1 MSYQINTRYSDEES
15 KDDVQ
20 SSPTQNDLE
29 YNHQSNGHA
38 HHHDQRE
45 ISKVEDVD
53 FSSYDYT
60 IAEEK
65 SLVRKLDLHILP
77 YIWAGYLFNSL
88 DRNNL
93 SNAKSDGMTKD
104 LHFPNEG
111 YGIMISINN
120 IPWVLMV
127 VPMVILSR
135 KIGPKFTIPGYMIS
149 WGIMVLINAA
159 VKNFAGVL
167 VTRFLLG
174 VFEAGF
180 APTLIY
186 YLTGFYTRGELAKRV
201 AVFYSCNALSG
212 AFSGLIAYGVFQMN
226 SKLHGWQIL
235 FLIEGSFT
243 IAFAIL
249 AGIMLPVS
257 VSKARFLT
265 ERQKE
270 VARLRTLKD
279 SSSDTAGKPFDRK
292 TFFSPLKDW
301 RLYVFALIATLYST
315 ASSVA
320 GNFLTQIVGR
330 FGYSVVKTN
339 LYTVAPFIFGT
350 FMMLATAT
358 SSDYFRER
366 GFHLVSAYTLVFIGC
381 MILVATPISNH
392 AVGYFA
398 VFLITGGAQTP
409 SVIFHSWH
417 QSNDSNEDGR
427 AFKVA
432 FLSTFANSGG
442 FVSANIFLDKW
453 SPGYKIPLAIVA
465 GINFTGIVV
474 ATSFRLYMGYE
485 IRKRNREQGVN
496 WTSKD
501 VPTEALKDGPK
512 NPLFRYFC

>member
-1 MSYQINTRYSDEES
+1 MSHYQQQAQTTSYSDDES
-15 KDDVQ
+15 KDI
-20 SSPTQNDLE
+20 SPQPNNHDLE
-29 YNHQSNGHA
+29 YQPEQHVFR
-38 HHHDQRE
+38 D
-45 ISKVEDVD
+45 ITKVEDVD
-53 FSSYDYT
+53 FSAYNFT
-60 IAEEK
+60 REEEK
-65 SLVRKLDLHILP
+65 KVVRKLDLHILP
-77 YIWAGYLFNSL
+77 FIWAGYLFNSL

-120 IPWVLMV
+120 IPWVLCV

-135 KIGPKFTIPGYMIS
+135 KIGPRWTIPGYMIA
-149 WGIMVLINAA
+149 WGTMVLINAA
-159 VKNFAGVL
+159 VKNFAGTL

-186 YLTGFYTRGELAKRV
+186 YLTGWYTRGELAKRV

-235 FLIEGSFT
+235 FLIEGAFT
-243 IAFAIL
+243 VAFAIL
-249 AGIMLPVS
+249 AGIMLPWS
-257 VSKARFLT
+257 IDGASFLG
-265 ERQKE
+265 EREKE
-270 VARLRTLKD
+270 VAKLRILKD
-279 SSSDTAGKPFDRK
+279 SSGTTESKFDRK
-292 TFFSPLKDW
+292 TFFAPLKDW
-301 RLYVFALIATLYST
+301 RLYVFATIATLYST
-315 ASSVA
+315 AASVA

-350 FMMLATAT
+350 FMMLATAV
-358 SSDYFRER
+358 SSDHFRER

-381 MILVATPISNH
+381 VILAATPVSNH

-417 QSNDSNEDGR
+417 QSNDASEDGR

-453 SPGYKIPLAIVA
+453 SPGYRIPLIIVA
-465 GINFTGIVV
+465 CINATGILV
-474 ATSFRLYMGYE
+474 ATSFRLYMAYE
-485 IRKRNREQGVN
+485 NRRRNKAQGVN

-501 VPTEALKDGPK
+501 VPTEALKAGPK
-512 NPLFRYFC
+512 NPLFRFFL

>member
-1 MSYQINTRYSDEES
+1 MSLQAQRYSYEDLS
-15 KDDVQ
+15 KDLSGSPQ
-20 SSPTQNDLE
+20 SNDIAYQTQN
-29 YNHQSNGHA
+29 HHGS
-38 HHHDQRE
+38 HHDQKDAT
-45 ISKVEDVD
+45 KVEDID
-53 FSSYDYT
+53 FSAYDYT
-60 IAEEK
+60 PEENR

-77 YIWAGYLFNSL
+77 YIWAGYLFNAL

-93 SNAKSDGMTKD
+93 SNAKSDGMTND

-120 IPWVLMV
+120 IPWVLFV
-127 VPMVILSR
+127 IPMVMLSR
-135 KIGPKFTIPGYMIS
+135 KVGPKYTIPGYMIA
-149 WGIMVLINAA
+149 WGSMVMINCA
-159 VKNFAGVL
+159 VKNFAGTL

-186 YLTGFYTRGELAKRV
+186 YLTGFYTRDELAKRIG
-201 AVFYSCNALSG
+201 VFYSCNALSG
-212 AFSGLIAYGVFQMN
+212 AFSGLIAYGVFQMD

-235 FLIEGSFT
+235 FLIEGAFT

-249 AGIMLPVS
+249 SGIMLPRS
-257 VSKARFLT
+257 ASAAPFLT
-265 ERQKE
+265 SREKE
-270 VARLRTLKD
+270 VARLRVLKD
-279 SSSDTAGKPFDRK
+279 SSGTTDTAFNSAS
-292 TFFSPLKDW
+292 FFSPLKDW
-301 RLYVFALIATLYST
+301 RLYVFASIATLYST

-320 GNFLTQIVGR
+320 GSFLTQIVGR

-358 SSDYFRER
+358 SSDRFRER
-366 GFHLVSAYTLVFIGC
+366 GFHLVSALTLVFVGC
-381 MILVATPISNH
+381 VILVAIPIQNH

-417 QSNDSNEDGR
+417 QSNDASEDGR

-465 GINFTGIVV
+465 AINGTGIIVV
-474 ATSFRLYMGYE
+474 TSFRLYMAYE
-485 IRKRNREQGVN
+485 NRKRNKAQGVN
-496 WTSKD
+496 WTSVD
-501 VPTEALKDGPK
+501 VPTEALRAGPK
-512 NPLFRYFC
+512 NPLFRYFL